1 MCSGVLFPFCGSYIK
16 DLAQGSLGKEGVKQG
31 HFMIPP
37 PFRLHIIVSCKFV
50 VYIETK
56 STESSLL

>member
-31 HFMIPP
+31 HDPPP